1 MIGNEEVYH
10 TPTKINN
17 RNSGGKTWAFS
28 HDSAI

>member
-1 MIGNEEVYH
+1 MIENEEAYD

-17 RNSGGKTWAFS
+17 CNSGGKTWAFS